1 MATQRSSQDLCH
13 VLRRTHARIFDRD
26 PGSLSRRSHL
36 SPLCASRPTGFQS
49 DHDNAPADGI
59 HGPCQGYRRRL
70 PLLSKTLHECRM
82 KRPADQPDTH
92 HPFGATR
99 SGLVDRRTHRL
110 MQLAAKSPS
119 SRHRSDNSS
128 GERHTSQLRSA
139 DQIGVGLL
147 NDERHVPARMKRS
160 FFGGTVGPSNS
171 LSRTMHPHDQPDV
184 RH

>member
-1 MATQRSSQDLCH
+1 MRHAESSPSTALLCILPDIPSRVVEDSIQRTILTTRSGKRRAAHLVCRSKELSTVTQAVGQSVSGLGQQDL
-13 VLRRTHARIFDRD
+13 RI
-26 PGSLSRRSHL
+26 
-36 SPLCASRPTGFQS
+36 C
-49 DHDNAPADGI
+49 
-59 HGPCQGYRRRL
+59 
-70 PLLSKTLHECRM
+70 
-82 KRPADQPDTH
+82 
-92 HPFGATR
+92 
-99 SGLVDRRTHRL
+99 SGLVDRRMHRL